1 MSMSFETHHDAVHWR
16 RIHRRKLRKGGKR
29 QRLVARKLR
38 QCRKGNRCKM
48 EACRVCLRDFRIEWI
63 GEATKV
69 VVQRPTW
76 TRCSIIPVGM
86 LVPYGGLHGLDL
98 TLLVR
103 KIRKRLQR
111 APELRGRIIVG
122 GLDVSLNLFNNVIG
136 GWQFHLYLIVEGSDD
151 EVLRSAIKSTFPPE
165 PTALEPYNFSEVKEP
180 IEAIS
185 YAYKAV
191 FMRRSAWQDRN
202 GGRHAKDL
210 PLKGNDLRELLA
222 FLGAH
227 RAGARLI
234 LSGIRRNGRRL
245 DFTARRANLGRD
257 GSYRR

>member
-1 MSMSFETHHDAVHWR
+1 MNFESDQDALHWR
-16 RIHRRKLRKGGKR
+16 RIHRRRLRKGSKR
-29 QRLVARKLR
+29 QRRVAQKLR
-38 QCRKGNRCKM
+38 QCRIGNRCKM

-76 TRCSIIPVGM
+76 TRCSIIPAGM
-86 LVPYGGLHGLDL
+86 LVPYGGLQGLDL
-98 TLLVR
+98 TLLVK

-111 APELRGRIIVG
+111 APELRDRIVVG
-122 GLDVSLNLFNNVIG
+122 GLDVSLNLFNNVVS
-136 GWQFHLYLIVEGSDD
+136 GWQFHLYLLVEGTDNA
-151 EVLRSAIKSTFPPE
+151 VLRSAIKSAFSPE
-165 PTALEPYNFSEVKEP
+165 PTALEPYDFSEVKEP

-191 FMRRSAWQDRN
+191 IMRRSAWQDKN
-202 GGRHAKDL
+202 GGHHAKDL

-222 FLGAH
+222 FLATH
-227 RAGARLI
+227 KVGARLI

-245 DFTARRANLGRD
+245 DFTARRANLRGG
-257 GSYRR
+257 GSHRR